1 MYNGINCKGKT
12 TGVYMKLNIN
22 TLGEFDIKINNQS
35 ILKESSRTYRLYK
48 LFEYF
53 LTFRIK
59 KLLPEAII
67 DNILSDSESDDP
79 KNVLRTQIF
88 RLRKTI
94 KSFLPSDMDESK
106 YMTINFIN
114 GYYFLEIGE
123 NTIIDV
129 DEFENLIRQADL
141 EREYNIEASAN
152 LYQKALKLYKGLYLS
167 DNSYEV
173 WLVPTRNYYQR
184 LYLKTLYKLIDILKE
199 NNENEKIIT
208 LCEESF
214 LIEPYEENIHINLME
229 AMLAQ
234 GQQKNALN
242 HYEYS
247 LNLIKKEL
255 DTKPSNNFTEMLD
268 KIQNYSARDV
278 HADID
283 SLERDLE
290 DRNLLGAMQCNIESF
305 KFLFNLQKRKSFRND
320 ENDYLCIINI
330 NWNQDRNS
338 RELSEL
344 LRNSLRK
351 GDVFTFWNKS
361 QILVML
367 HNVRDEGIKKIENR
381 IYNNLRNYT
390 KLNSNDINM
399 IFQPLVSE
407 KSMM

>member
-1 MYNGINCKGKT
+1 MYNGINCKVKA
-12 TGVYMKLNIN
+12 TGVHMKLYIN
-22 TLGEFDIKINNQS
+22 TLGEFDITTNGQS
-35 ILKESSRTYRLYK
+35 ILQESSRTYRLYK

-53 LTFRIK
+53 LTFRNK

-67 DNILSDSESDDP
+67 DNLLSDSESDDP
-79 KNVLRTQIF
+79 KNMLRTQIF
-88 RLRKTI
+88 RLRKII

-123 NTIIDV
+123 NTVIDV
-129 DEFENLIRQADL
+129 DEFESTIKQADS
-141 EREYNIEASAN
+141 EREYNIEAAAV

-208 LCEESF
+208 LCEESL

-234 GQQKNALN
+234 GLQKNALN

-247 LNLIKKEL
+247 LSLMKKEL
-255 DTKPSNNFTEMLD
+255 DTKPSSRFTEILG
-268 KIQNYSARDV
+268 KIHNYSVREV

-290 DRNLLGAMQCNIESF
+290 DRNLFGAMQCNIESF

-320 ENDYLCIINI
+320 EDDYLCIINV
-330 NWNQDRNS
+330 NWNQDRNP

-351 GDVFTFWNKS
+351 GDVFTFWNQN

-367 HNVRDEGIKKIENR
+367 HNARGEGIKKVENR
-381 IYNNLRNYT
+381 IYNNLKNHT

-407 KSMM
+407 KSIM

>member
-53 LTFRIK
+53 LTFRNK

-94 KSFLPSDMDESK
+94 KGFLPSDMDESK

-173 WLVPTRNYYQR
+173 WLVPARNYYQR

>member
-1 MYNGINCKGKT
+1 
-12 TGVYMKLNIN
+12 MKLNIN

-53 LTFRIK
+53 LTFRNK

-94 KSFLPSDMDESK
+94 KGFLPSDMDESK

-173 WLVPTRNYYQR
+173 WLVPARNYYQR